1 MLNDNVSIV
10 FKNVKHSSVRVKPT
24 CEVVVTV
31 PEMTPQEEIE
41 RILEKRH
48 AWIETQLAL
57 FQKNKPLN
65 KELVSGETIEYLGK
79 NYRLKV
85 IESPNEDVKLAR
97 GYINIYVKDKAN
109 FERKKIL
116 LDGWYKEKAQ
126 HHFKQALKKYNV
138 LVNKEVKTVSIRAM
152 KTRWGSCNP
161 SKSYINLN
169 LELIKKPKM
178 AIEYVVLHELTHLI
192 HLNHDQKFYH
202 FLTLHMPDWKKRK
215 ANLEQN

>member
-31 PEMTPQEEIE
+31 PEMTPQGEIE
-41 RILEKRH
+41 RILVKRH

-97 GYINIYVKDKAN
+97 GYINIYLKDKAN

-116 LDGWYKEKAQ
+116 LDGWYKEKAH

-138 LVNKEVKTVSIRAM
+138 LVNKEVKTVSIRVM

-161 SKSYINLN
+161 TKSYINLN

-178 AIEYVVLHELTHLI
+178 AIEYVVFHELAHLI
-192 HLNHDQKFYH
+192 HLNHDQKFCN
-202 FLTLHMPDWKKRK
+202 FLSLHMPDWKKRK

>member
-10 FKNVKHSSVRVKPT
+10 FKSVKHSSVRVKPT

-48 AWIETQLAL
+48 AWIETQRSL
-57 FQKNKPLN
+57 FQKNKPLI
-65 KELVSGETIEYLGK
+65 KELVSGENIEYLGK

-85 IESPNEDVKLAR
+85 IESPDEDVKLAR
-97 GYINIYVKDKAN
+97 GYINIYVKDKTN
-109 FERKKIL
+109 FERKKRL
-116 LDGWYKEKAQ
+116 LDSWYKEKAY
-126 HHFKQALKKYNV
+126 HHFSQALKKYNV
-138 LVNKEVKTVSIRAM
+138 LVNKEVKTISIRVM

-178 AIEYVVLHELTHLI
+178 AIEYVVLHELAHLI

-215 ANLEQN
+215 ANLEQI

>member
-31 PEMTPQEEIE
+31 PEMTSQEEIE
-41 RILEKRH
+41 RILVKRQ
-48 AWIETQLAL
+48 AWIETQRSL
-57 FQKNKPLN
+57 FQKKKPLI
-65 KELVSGETIEYLGK
+65 KELVSGENIEYLGK

-109 FERKKIL
+109 FERKKRL
-116 LDGWYKEKAQ
+116 LDGWYKEKA
-126 HHFKQALKKYNV
+126 HYHFRKALKKYNP
-138 LVNKEVKTVSIRAM
+138 LITQEVKTVSIRVM

-161 SKSYINLN
+161 AKSYINLN

-178 AIEYVVLHELTHLI
+178 AIEYVVFHELAHLI
-192 HLNHDQKFYH
+192 HLNHDQKFYN
-202 FLTLHMPDWKKRK
+202 FLSLHMPDWQKRK
-215 ANLEQN
+215 ANLEQH

>member
-31 PEMTPQEEIE
+31 PELTPQGEIE
-41 RILEKRH
+41 RILVKRH

-116 LDGWYKEKAQ
+116 LDGWYKEKAH
-126 HHFKQALKKYNV
+126 HHFRQALKKYNV
-138 LVNKEVKTVSIRAM
+138 LVNKEVKTVSIRVM

-161 SKSYINLN
+161 TKSYINLN

-178 AIEYVVLHELTHLI
+178 AIEYVVFHELAHLI
-192 HLNHDQKFYH
+192 HLNHDQKFYN
-202 FLTLHMPDWKKRK
+202 FLSLHMPDWKKRK

>member
-1 MLNDNVSIV
+1 MAKLLSI
-10 FKNVKHSSVRVKPT
+10 
-24 CEVVVTV
+24 
-31 PEMTPQEEIE
+31 
-41 RILEKRH
+41 
-48 AWIETQLAL
+48 
-57 FQKNKPLN
+57 
-65 KELVSGETIEYLGK
+65 LGK
-79 NYRLKV
+79 IIVSKA

-116 LDGWYKEKAQ
+116 LDGWYKEKAH

-138 LVNKEVKTVSIRAM
+138 LVNKEVKTVSIRVM

-161 SKSYINLN
+161 TKSYINLN

-178 AIEYVVLHELTHLI
+178 AIEYVVFHELAHLI
-192 HLNHDQKFYH
+192 HLNHDQKFYN
-202 FLTLHMPDWKKRK
+202 FLSLHMPDWKKRK

>member
-10 FKNVKHSSVRVKPT
+10 FKSVKHSSVRVKPT

-65 KELVSGETIEYLGK
+65 KELVSGESIEYLGK

-97 GYINIYVKDKAN
+97 GYINIYVK
-109 FERKKIL
+109 
-116 LDGWYKEKAQ
+116 EKT
-126 HHFKQALKKYNV
+126 N
-138 LVNKEVKTVSIRAM
+138 
-152 KTRWGSCNP
+152 
-161 SKSYINLN
+161 
-169 LELIKKPKM
+169 
-178 AIEYVVLHELTHLI
+178 
-192 HLNHDQKFYH
+192 
-202 FLTLHMPDWKKRK
+202 
-215 ANLEQN
+215 

>member
-41 RILEKRH
+41 RILVKRH

-65 KELVSGETIEYLGK
+65 KELVSGESIEYLGK

-109 FERKKIL
+109 FERKKRL
-116 LDGWYKEKAQ
+116 LDSWYKEKAQ

>member
-31 PEMTPQEEIE
+31 PEMTPKGEIE
-41 RILEKRH
+41 RILVKRQ
-48 AWIETQLAL
+48 AWIETQLSV
-57 FQKNKPLN
+57 FQNNQPLI
-65 KELVSGETIEYLGK
+65 KELVSGECIEYLGK

-85 IESPNEDVKLAR
+85 IESPDEDVKLAR
-97 GYINIYVKDKAN
+97 GYINIYVKDKTN
-109 FERKKIL
+109 FERKKRL

-138 LVNKEVKTVSIRAM
+138 LVNKEVKTVSIRVM

>member
-10 FKNVKHSSVRVKPT
+10 FKRVKHSSVRVKPT

-31 PEMTPQEEIE
+31 PEMTSQEEIE
-41 RILEKRH
+41 RILVKRQ
-48 AWIETQLAL
+48 AWIETQRSL
-57 FQKNKPLN
+57 FQKKKPLI
-65 KELVSGETIEYLGK
+65 KELVSGENIEYLGK

-97 GYINIYVKDKAN
+97 GYINIYLKDKAN
-109 FERKKIL
+109 FERKKRL
-116 LDGWYKEKAQ
+116 LDGWYKEKA
-126 HHFKQALKKYNV
+126 HYHFRQALKKYNV
-138 LVNKEVKTVSIRAM
+138 LVNKEVKTISIRVM

-178 AIEYVVLHELTHLI
+178 AIEYVVFHELVHLV
-192 HLNHDQKFYH
+192 HLNHDVKFYN
-202 FLTLHMPDWKKRK
+202 FLSLHMPDWKKRK
-215 ANLEQN
+215 AFLEN

>member
-10 FKNVKHSSVRVKPT
+10 FKSVKHSSVRVKPT

-31 PEMTPQEEIE
+31 PEMTPQGEIE

-65 KELVSGETIEYLGK
+65 KELVSGESIEYLGK

-109 FERKKIL
+109 FERKKRL
-116 LDGWYKEKAQ
+116 LDSWYKEKAQ